1 MLLTGVVLALQ
12 VAVGLD
18 TPTVAEA
25 RSAQRAFELMR
36 RMHLPRTARDGYQP
50 CDIRVGRFCYWY
62 APGEPDPPPESGLVS
77 GGRQEL
83 LHLLQLASA
92 AHPADGWLP
101 GQRVRYH
108 MEANQPDRALAA
120 LSRCGAETWWCSSL
134 AGMVLHEAGRD
145 READSAFT
153 ISLSAMDS
161 AHLCDWLDLSPLTGD
176 ELPCSA
182 RRGAAETLW
191 LLGQPLWSA
200 PGRDFR
206 SEILARRTMAVILAE
221 SANVRGMRWG
231 SDNAELLLRYGWA
244 RWYSRLRDAATTVY
258 SDDHVRGHD
267 REPSFAVL
275 PEARIFSDSL
285 PRIAPES
292 WDFDNPLA
300 RARYAPLLVSALLPA
315 ASQLARFPRG
325 DSMLVAAAVSTTDAG
340 LAADSTSRWLLG
352 FDGSRLHHPT
362 EDATPLLLT
371 MPNTGWIAGIEVVG
385 ARSGRAARTR
395 VTVEPLSCGAGVCLS
410 DLLIYAGDT
419 AAATIAQALPLAIAD
434 GRVSVSRGL
443 GVLWEIHGM
452 AAGSRARVTLAVSPP
467 RPGLARRLAI
477 RLGLARDRTAA
488 RMQWDTVVRTTP
500 QTEVIVL
507 SLPDGARGSHTV
519 SLVVEFARGS
529 VSAAR
534 DVELVP

>member
-1 MLLTGVVLALQ
+1 MLLTGIVLALQ

-36 RMHLPRTARDGYQP
+36 RMHLPRMARDGYQP
-50 CDIRVGRFCYWY
+50 CDIQVGRFCYWY
-62 APGEPDPPPESGLVS
+62 APGEPDPPPESRLIA

-92 AHPADGWLP
+92 AHPDDGWLA
-101 GQRVRYH
+101 GQRARYH
-108 MEANQPDRALAA
+108 LEANQPDRALAA
-120 LSRCGAETWWCSSL
+120 LLHCGAEPWWCSSL
-134 AGMVLHEAGRD
+134 AGMVLHGAGRD
-145 READSAFT
+145 HEADSAFT
-153 ISLSAMDS
+153 VSLAAMDS
-161 AHLCDWLDLSPLTGD
+161 ARLCEWLDLSPLTGD
-176 ELPCSA
+176 ELPCSG
-182 RRGAAETLW
+182 RRGAAEILW
-191 LLGQPLWSA
+191 WLGQPLWSA

-244 RWYSRLRDAATTVY
+244 RWYSRLRNGATTAY
-258 SDDHVRGHD
+258 ADDQVRGHD

-275 PEARIFSDSL
+275 PETRILPDSL
-285 PRIAPES
+285 PRLGTGS
-292 WDFDNPLA
+292 WDFVNPLA
-300 RARYAPLLVSALLPA
+300 RARYAPLRVSALLPA
-315 ASQLARFPRG
+315 ASQLTRFPRG
-325 DSMLVAAAVSTTDAG
+325 DSMLVAAAVSATDTG
-340 LAADSTSRWLLG
+340 LAADSITQWLLG

-362 EDATPLLLT
+362 DRASPLLLM
-371 MPNTGWIAGIEVVG
+371 MPNARWIAGLEVVG
-385 ARSGRAARTR
+385 ARTRRAARAR
-395 VTVEPLSCGAGVCLS
+395 VTVEPIACGADVCLS

-419 AAATIAQALPLAIAD
+419 AVPTIAQALPLAVAD
-434 GRVSVSRGL
+434 GRVSASRGV

-477 RLGLARDRTAA
+477 RLGLARDRAAA
-488 RMQWDTVVRTTP
+488 RVQWDTVIRTTP
-500 QTEVIVL
+500 QTEVVL
-507 SLPDGARGSHTV
+507 LALPDGARGTHSV
-519 SLVVEFARGS
+519 SLVVEAGRGP